1 MTTTSLSRAQ
11 LLIMAVTTGTTIAN
25 IYYAQAILT
34 QIGASFGTSAAGVG
48 FLPALSQW
56 GMALGILAVVPLG
69 DMLDRKRLI
78 VVLELALGVVLIAMT
93 ATRDIRTAGLISLL
107 FGVCTAAVQIVVP
120 MAASLAAPNERG
132 RVVGLVFTGTLIG
145 ILSSRIISG
154 LLADWIGW
162 RLVYGMSGC
171 AAIAVAMLVQF
182 TLPSQRGGH
191 RDGYAT
197 LLVSTARQLGR
208 FPELRRL
215 SLMGG
220 LAFAAFCCFWTI
232 LTFQLSGPAFHFD
245 SDRIGLFGIVAI
257 GGALAA
263 PWFGRQADKSSPQR
277 AQLLTT
283 GLLFAGCLVAALL
296 PSSIVALVVATF
308 VIDVGV
314 QGTQVNNLAQLYGL
328 DANAHSRINAA
339 FMIVFFIG
347 GAIGT
352 ASGTMAWQA
361 GGWQGAAA
369 ALCSWSLA
377 AFLVTVYHERSSRH
391 LTASHQNKDAGAG
404 LPKPR
409 S

>member
-1 MTTTSLSRAQ
+1 MTSTSLSRAQ
-11 LLIMAVTTGTTIAN
+11 ILIMAVTTGTTIAN
-25 IYYAQAILT
+25 IYYAQPILT

-78 VVLELALGVVLIAMT
+78 VMLELALGVVLIAMT
-93 ATRDIRTAGLISLL
+93 ATRDIRAAGLISLL
-107 FGVCTAAVQIVVP
+107 IGVCTAAVQIVVP

-132 RVVGLVFTGTLIG
+132 KVVGLVFTGTLIG
-145 ILSSRIISG
+145 ILSSRIVSG
-154 LLADWIGW
+154 LVADWIGW
-162 RLVYGMSGC
+162 RLVFGMSG
-171 AAIAVAMLVQF
+171 AAAVAIAIMVQL

-191 RDGYAT
+191 RDGYIT
-197 LLVSTARQLGR
+197 LLVSTARQLAR

-232 LTFQLSGPAFHFD
+232 LTFQLSGPDFRFD

-263 PWFGRQADKSSPQR
+263 PWFGRQADRSSPQR
-277 AQLLTT
+277 AQWLTT
-283 GLLFAGCLVAALL
+283 ALLFLGCLIAALL
-296 PSSIVALVVATF
+296 PRSIVALIIATF

-314 QGTQVNNLAQLYGL
+314 QGTQINNLAQLYRL
-328 DANAHSRINAA
+328 DEKAHSRINAA
-339 FMIVFFIG
+339 FMIVFFVG

-352 ASGTMAWQA
+352 ASGAMAWQA
-361 GGWQGAAA
+361 GGWKGAAA
-369 ALCSWSLA
+369 ALCCWSLA
-377 AFLVTVYHERSSRH
+377 AFVVTLYHERLSRRSTVLRQH
-391 LTASHQNKDAGAG
+391 GDAGLG
-404 LPKPR
+404 MPKPP

>member
-25 IYYAQAILT
+25 IYYAQPILT

-48 FLPALSQW
+48 FLPALGQW

-78 VVLELALGVVLIAMT
+78 VVLELVLGAILITMT
-93 ATRDIRTAGLISLL
+93 ATRDIRAAGVISLL
-107 FGVCTAAVQIVVP
+107 IGVCTSAVQIVVP

-132 RVVGLVFTGTLIG
+132 KVVGLVFTGTLIG
-145 ILSSRIISG
+145 ILSSRIVSG
-154 LLADWIGW
+154 FLADWISW

-171 AAIAVAMLVQF
+171 AAIAIAILVQL

-197 LLVSTARQLGR
+197 LLISTARQLAR

-220 LAFAAFCCFWTI
+220 LAFAAFCCFWTT

-263 PWFGRQADKSSPQR
+263 PWFGRQADRSSPQR

-283 GLLFAGCLVAALL
+283 GLLFVGCMIAAFL
-296 PSSIVALVVATF
+296 PNSIVALVVATF

-328 DANAHSRINAA
+328 DEKAHSRINAA
-339 FMIVFFIG
+339 FMIVFFVG

-352 ASGTMAWQA
+352 ASGVMAWQA
-361 GGWQGAAA
+361 GGWHGAAA

-377 AFLVTVYHERSSRH
+377 AFLVSLYHERSSRRSIVLRQH
-391 LTASHQNKDAGAG
+391 SHSG
-404 LPKPR
+404 LGMPKSR
-409 S
+409 T